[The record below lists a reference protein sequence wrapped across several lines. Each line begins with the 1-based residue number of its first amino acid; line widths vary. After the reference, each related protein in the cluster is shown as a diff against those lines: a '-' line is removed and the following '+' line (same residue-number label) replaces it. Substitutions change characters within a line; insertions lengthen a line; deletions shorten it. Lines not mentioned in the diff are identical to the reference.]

1 MCRQPVSGSGSVSEP
16 VPVETPNQDH
26 SLEVKLRLKV
36 SGLAVLWTPGFC
48 MVVCR
53 AAFNG
58 LMLTTEL
65 INSLF
70 DSALPEPSHWESRY
84 PARELPS
91 GAIVTRFAP
100 SPTGFLHT
108 GGVYVATLGKNLAHH
123 SAGSYFVRIEDTDQA
138 REVPGSR
145 EQFAIAFKYFD
156 IESDE
161 SDSNSKWGPY
171 EQSKRELIYHTYARE
186 LMRRGHAYPCF
197 CTREELARMT
207 EEQNAAKVQTG
218 YYGSWA
224 RCRNLSQEEVVSRLE
239 AGKPYTIRFR
249 SPDGPPRRVEFVDL
263 IRGRI
268 EHQDNV
274 NDVVLLKGSD
284 QSPRLPTYHFAHVID
299 DTLMRVN
306 VVLRGEE
313 WISSVPV
320 HLQLFNAL
328 DWEPIPYAH
337 IAPLMKFDGSSRR
350 KLSKRKD
357 NEADVAFYMSS
368 GYPAGAVLHYL
379 RGLANSRFAEMTFAE
394 SASSALSLSEC
405 GVAGPIFDLVKLES
419 ISREYIAQ
427 LPTEEALE
435 SLLTWAREH
444 DPELAEIISRNMLLA
459 ERIFDAERQPGVQR
473 KDLAKWDE
481 FRPRYGLYFN
491 ELFAVVTDPADP
503 RFAPVAPE
511 MVVKLLEDF
520 ADKYQHAPDKEAW
533 FEQIRSLA
541 AAHGFAPT
549 AGQFKKD
556 PGSFAGS
563 IAHVSNVIR
572 IALTGLTT
580 SPELFLVAH
589 NIGEEELLRRV
600 RAVNRK

>member
-1 MCRQPVSGSGSVSEP
+1 
-16 VPVETPNQDH
+16 
-26 SLEVKLRLKV
+26 
-36 SGLAVLWTPGFC
+36 
-48 MVVCR
+48 
-53 AAFNG
+53 
-58 LMLTTEL
+58 MLTTEF
-65 INSLF
+65 IDTLF
-70 DSALPEPSHWESRY
+70 AAELPEPSHWESCY
-84 PARELPS
+84 PPRQLPA

-123 SAGSYFVRIEDTDQA
+123 SQGSYFIRIEDTDQA
-138 REVPGSR
+138 REVAGSR
-145 EQFAIAFKYFD
+145 EQFARAFKYFD

-161 SDSNSKWGPY
+161 NDSNSKWGPY

-186 LMRRGHAYPCF
+186 LLRTDHAYLCF
-197 CTREELARMT
+197 CTREELAQMA
-207 EEQNAAKVQTG
+207 EEQLAAKLQTG

-224 RCRNLSQEEVVSRLE
+224 RCRNLSQEEIVSRLE
-239 AGKPYTIRFR
+239 AGKSYTIRFR
-249 SPDGPPRRVEFVDL
+249 SPDGPPKRVEFVDL

-274 NDVVLLKGSD
+274 NDVVLLKSSD
-284 QSPRLPTYHFAHVID
+284 QSPRLPTYHFAHVVD
-299 DTLMRVN
+299 DTLMRVT

-320 HLQLFNAL
+320 HLQLFSAL
-328 DWEPIPYAH
+328 GFEPIPYAH

-357 NEADVAFYMSS
+357 SEADVAFYIGS

-379 RGLANSRFAEMTFAE
+379 RGLANSRFAEMTFEE

-427 LPTEEALE
+427 LPIEEALE
-435 SLLTWAREH
+435 SLLTWAQEN
-444 DPELAEIISRNMLLA
+444 DPELAGIISNNLPLA
-459 ERIFDAERQPGVQR
+459 QRIFAAERQPGVQR
-473 KDLAKWDE
+473 KDLAKWNE
-481 FRPRYGLYFN
+481 FRGRYGLYFQ
-491 ELFAVVTDPADP
+491 ELFSVVTDPTDP
-503 RFAPVAPE
+503 RFAPVEPN
-511 MVVKLLEDF
+511 MVVKLAQDF
-520 ADKYQHAPDKEAW
+520 ADSYQHVQDKEGW
-533 FEQIRSLA
+533 FEQIRRLA
-541 AAHGFAPT
+541 DANGFAPT

-556 PGSFAGS
+556 PSRFAGS

-572 IALTGLTT
+572 IALTGLTQ
-580 SPELFLVAH
+580 SPELFLVAQ

-600 RAVNRK
+600 RALTQNAVSGA

>member
-1 MCRQPVSGSGSVSEP
+1 
-16 VPVETPNQDH
+16 
-26 SLEVKLRLKV
+26 
-36 SGLAVLWTPGFC
+36 
-48 MVVCR
+48 
-53 AAFNG
+53 
-58 LMLTTEL
+58 MLTTEF
-65 INSLF
+65 IDTLF
-70 DSALPEPSHWESRY
+70 AAELPEPSHWESCY
-84 PARELPS
+84 PPRQLPA

-123 SAGSYFVRIEDTDQA
+123 SQGSYFIRIEDTDQA
-138 REVPGSR
+138 REVAGSR
-145 EQFAIAFKYFD
+145 EQFARAFKYFD

-161 SDSNSKWGPY
+161 NDSNSKWGPY

-186 LMRRGHAYPCF
+186 LLRTDHAYLCF
-197 CTREELARMT
+197 CTREELAQMA
-207 EEQNAAKVQTG
+207 EEQLAAKLQTG

-224 RCRNLSQEEVVSRLE
+224 RCRNLSQEEIVSRLE
-239 AGKPYTIRFR
+239 AGKSYTIRFR
-249 SPDGPPRRVEFVDL
+249 SPDGPPKRVEFVDL

-274 NDVVLLKGSD
+274 NDVVLLKSSD
-284 QSPRLPTYHFAHVID
+284 QSPRLPTYHFAHVVD
-299 DTLMRVN
+299 DTLMRVT

-320 HLQLFNAL
+320 HLQLFSAL
-328 DWEPIPYAH
+328 GFEPIPYAH

-357 NEADVAFYMSS
+357 SEADVAFYIGS

-379 RGLANSRFAEMTFAE
+379 RGLANSRFAEMTFEE

-427 LPTEEALE
+427 LPIEEALE
-435 SLLTWAREH
+435 SLLTWAQEN
-444 DPELAEIISRNMLLA
+444 DPELAGIISNNLPLA
-459 ERIFDAERQPGVQR
+459 QRIFAAERQPGVQR
-473 KDLAKWDE
+473 KDLAKWNE
-481 FRPRYGLYFN
+481 FRGRYGLYFH
-491 ELFAVVTDPADP
+491 ELFSLVTDPTDP
-503 RFAPVAPE
+503 RFAPVEPN
-511 MVVKLLEDF
+511 MVVKLAQDF
-520 ADKYQHAPDKEAW
+520 ADSYQHVQDKEGW
-533 FEQIRSLA
+533 FEQIRRLA
-541 AAHGFAPT
+541 DANGFAPT

-556 PGSFAGS
+556 PSRFAGS

-572 IALTGLTT
+572 IALTGLTQ
-580 SPELFLVAH
+580 SPELFLVAQ

-600 RAVNRK
+600 RALTQNAVSGA